1 MTQPTHSRRKMLIAS
16 VSAGLCALVHAESSK
31 AAEVVRIIV
40 GFPPGQQRTS
50 WPGCLPKNCKQSQ
63 VTTTLLK
70 TDLDKGAVLQWD

>member
-40 GFPPGQQRTS
+40 GFPPRAGNGHRGQVACR
-50 WPGCLPKNCKQSQ
+50 KIANNHR
-63 VTTTLLK
+63 
-70 TDLDKGAVLQWD
+70 